1 MIMDKQRQGEQ
12 KGHDMEELQASDLAI
27 WGVEKL
33 IFFHQLKMEIQ
44 DHGVIAL
51 VHTSPT
57 SQRTPQLEFVQLGPA
72 IPPAHTTGSRQ
83 WKPRERTQLFMDL
96 TPVRS

>member
-33 IFFHQLKMEIQ
+33 IFSINSK
-44 DHGVIAL
+44 
-51 VHTSPT
+51 
-57 SQRTPQLEFVQLGPA
+57 
-72 IPPAHTTGSRQ
+72 
-83 WKPRERTQLFMDL
+83 W
-96 TPVRS
+96 RSKTMVL